1 MYSLDEIK
9 KIAVIGAGVMGHGI
23 ALAAARAG
31 FDVVLFDINKASL
44 EKAQLSV
51 TKFLNKSV
59 DLAKL
64 TESQADAIKKSI
76 HYSTDMMHVK
86 GELIIEAVLENIEL
100 KHKIF
105 SDLEKRLSE
114 KTIFA
119 SNTSTIPITKIAA
132 CLDKPERMLGLH
144 FFNPA
149 PIMKLLEIIPGEA
162 TSKEAVDIAFKLSEK
177 FAKKAVL
184 TKDEPGFIVNRVAR
198 HFYLEN
204 QRTAQDQVADF
215 ETIDA
220 LMKNVGFRMGAFEL
234 MDLIG
239 IETNHSVTKS
249 MYEAFFHEARFR
261 PARIQQKK
269 VDAGQFGKK
278 TKQGFYK
285 Y

>member
-23 ALAAARAG
+23 ALVAARAG
-31 FDVVLFDINKASL
+31 FDVVLFDINKTSL
-44 EKAQLSV
+44 EKAQLSI

-59 DLAKL
+59 ELGKL
-64 TESQADAIKKSI
+64 SASQMDAIRKSI
-76 HYSTDMMHVK
+76 HYTTDMMHVK

-119 SNTSTIPITKIAA
+119 SNTSTIPITRIAS

-149 PIMKLLEIIPGEA
+149 PIMKLVEIIAGEA
-162 TSKEAVDIAFKLSEK
+162 TSQGAVDIAFKLSEK
-177 FAKKAVL
+177 FGKKAVL

-198 HFYLEN
+198 HFYLES

-269 VDAGQFGKK
+269 VDAGQFGRK
-278 TKQGFYK
+278 TMQGFYK